1 MHVAIAFV
9 RRSIPSHHC
18 TSHRP
23 SHLPS
28 CAEAAAS
35 QVVSKVEVPGPSI
48 LGFFMPRSSSSG
60 MPRDS
65 NGAPMVDVKEQ
76 VSFSLD
82 GLAVAWDND
91 PLIRE
96 RLRSDGGHLLKTYD
110 AKLKQAVDGQIEI
123 KVENLRVNACILSP
137 LFKMMSQNEGA
148 SPCVEKLQLQVADLF
163 NRAKV
168 VYTKHGDRVYQDSW
182 AIKRLCT
189 LGKSQQFRGSP
200 PKENIKT
207 KNVLLYIT
215 CVFIYIYIAHP
226 FPPHPAIPLCPA
238 GRNFDGFDARPWL
251 HGGGREWATT
261 QELKGKI
268 HGIYQ
273 FNLHLDHLEDVTWDR
288 SVNPK
293 SLYIYVHYI

>member
-1 MHVAIAFV
+1 MCIYIYISLLHVAIAFV

-137 LFKMMSQNEGA
+137 LFKMMSQNERA

-189 LGKSQQFRGSP
+189 LGKSQQFHGSP

-215 CVFIYIYIAHP
+215 YIHRTSVSTYS
-226 FPPHPAIPLCPA
+226 PLSC
-238 GRNFDGFDARPWL
+238 R
-251 HGGGREWATT
+251 T
-261 QELKGKI
+261 QL
-268 HGIYQ
+268 
-273 FNLHLDHLEDVTWDR
+273 
-288 SVNPK
+288 
-293 SLYIYVHYI
+293 

>member
-1 MHVAIAFV
+1 M

-60 MPRDS
+60 MPRGS

-137 LFKMMSQNEGA
+137 LFKMMSQNERA

-189 LGKSQQFRGSP
+189 LGKSQQFHGSP

-215 CVFIYIYIAHP
+215 YIHRTSVSTYS
-226 FPPHPAIPLCPA
+226 PLSC
-238 GRNFDGFDARPWL
+238 R
-251 HGGGREWATT
+251 T
-261 QELKGKI
+261 QLWWVWCETLASRRRTWMGHRSGTQGK
-268 HGIYQ
+268 
-273 FNLHLDHLEDVTWDR
+273 DTWDIPIQFAFR
-288 SVNPK
+288 SFRGC
-293 SLYIYVHYI
+293 YMG

>member
-1 MHVAIAFV
+1 MYISLLHVTIAFV

-48 LGFFMPRSSSSG
+48 LGFFMPRSRSSSSG

-65 NGAPMVDVKEQ
+65 NGAPMVDAKEQ

-82 GLAVAWDND
+82 GLAIAWDND

-96 RLRSDGGHLLKTYD
+96 RLRSDGGQLLKTYD

-137 LFKMMSQNEGA
+137 LFKMMSQNERA
-148 SPCVEKLQLQVADLF
+148 SPCVEKLQQQVADLF

-168 VYTKHGDRVYQDSW
+168 VYTKHGDRIYQDSW

-207 KNVLLYIT
+207 KNV
-215 CVFIYIYIAHP
+215 
-226 FPPHPAIPLCPA
+226 
-238 GRNFDGFDARPWL
+238 
-251 HGGGREWATT
+251 
-261 QELKGKI
+261 
-268 HGIYQ
+268 
-273 FNLHLDHLEDVTWDR
+273 
-288 SVNPK
+288 
-293 SLYIYVHYI
+293 SLYNMYMIEFFVYTFCSIYEFFFVYVHRTSVSTTSSYSPLS